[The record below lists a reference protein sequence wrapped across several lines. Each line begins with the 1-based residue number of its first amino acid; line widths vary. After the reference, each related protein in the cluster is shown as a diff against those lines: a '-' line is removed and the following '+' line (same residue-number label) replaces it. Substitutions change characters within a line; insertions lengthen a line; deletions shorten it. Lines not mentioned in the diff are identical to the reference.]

1 MFLFS
6 NTYVKKMFIVRVSES
21 FQCTER
27 EGWGG
32 TETKEEKRTQI

>member
-1 MFLFS
+1 MLKKSSLLGCQNLS
-6 NTYVKKMFIVRVSES
+6 NV
-21 FQCTER
+21 QTER